1 MKKLTRLFAA
11 VLCVAMMLALLSGCG
26 PTIMGDF
33 DAKANHIYIQVYTG
47 GIGRDWL
54 DAIVKEFNEA
64 NYSDVSEEKW
74 VVEVLTTDNKT
85 DGGDFYD
92 RFKSGVSEAD
102 IYFTSNPTMWQE
114 MINGGYLLD
123 LTDVY
128 NSKPD
133 GETGKTVAEKLAG
146 ADPVYE
152 NLYTLNGTANGIYG
166 LPYADMF
173 NGMVV
178 NKEVF
183 VRYNWF
189 TAESTANQAA
199 AEAGL
204 GCSLKTA
211 TYEGRTVLVDAALSG
226 NPTYADVVLTPGKD
240 GKYGT
245 FDDGQ
250 PTTVSEWEE
259 MMALIAA
266 NNYKGFL
273 WAGAYPEYTNSIVQS
288 VMGQY
293 LGADGMRQWLSFGDE
308 PYTFTDRNGATL
320 TVDSSNRANS
330 FKNPALYNA
339 LKFLND
345 YVAKNAHSKS
355 LNALETHTDT
365 QGYFVYGEASSTME
379 KAAILCDGMWW
390 EKEAAAKI
398 ASTDADAEY
407 TYLMLPAFEGQAM
420 ASTDSYM
427 YMSEAG
433 SVFARNTDDSARAQ
447 KIKEFLSMTLSDKNL
462 KHFTKETGCIRP
474 YDYTLSEEELQQLTP
489 FNRNC
494 WEIYHSENVHFG
506 RNSLM
511 YNLAS
516 HGIYLNSEYTC
527 STSYLCPIQAFIKN
541 VPVDTVFADMLTYQ
555 SGKVN

>member
-1 MKKLTRLFAA
+1 MKLITKIGA
-11 VLCVAMMLALLSGCG
+11 VLLCIAMLLPLTACG
-26 PTIMGDF
+26 PQVVGEF
-33 DAKANHIYIQVYTG
+33 DAKANHIYVQVYTG

-54 DAIVKEFNEA
+54 NAAVEEFNEL

-74 VVEVLTTDNKT
+74 VVEILTTDNKT
-85 DGGDFYD
+85 DGGEFYD

-102 IYFTSNPTMWQE
+102 IYFTSNPTMWAE
-114 MINGGYLLD
+114 MIEGGYLLD

-128 NSKPD
+128 NARPD
-133 GETGKTVAEKLAG
+133 GEGGKTVSEKLAN
-146 ADPVYE
+146 ADPIYE
-152 NLYTLNGTANGIYG
+152 KLYTQNGTADGIYG

-189 TAESTANQAA
+189 TAESPDNKAA
-199 AEAGL
+199 AEAAL
-204 GCSLKTA
+204 GCTLKTEV
-211 TYEGRTVLVDAALSG
+211 YEGRTVLVDAALSG
-226 NPTYADVVLTPGKD
+226 TPGYSDVVLTPGKD

-250 PTTVSEWEE
+250 PATVAQWDE

-273 WAGAYPEYTNSIVQS
+273 WAGAYPEYTNPILQS

-293 LGADGMRQWLSFGDE
+293 LGAEGMHDWLSFGDE
-308 PYTFTDRNGATL
+308 SYTFTDRSGAEL
-320 TVDSSNRANS
+320 TVDADNRANS
-330 FKNPALYNA
+330 FKIPALYEA
-339 LKFLND
+339 LSFLST

-355 LNALETHTDT
+355 LRALETHTDT
-365 QGYFVYGEASSTME
+365 QGYFVYGEDSSTME

-390 EKEAAAKI
+390 EREASAKI
-398 ASTDADAEY
+398 ESVGKDAEY

-420 ASTDSYM
+420 AATDSYM

-433 SVFARNTDDSARAQ
+433 SVFARNTTDAKKAE
-447 KIKEFLSMTLSDKNL
+447 KIKEFLTLTLSDKYL
-462 KHFTKETGCIRP
+462 KHFTMETGCVRP
-474 YDYTLSEEELQQLTP
+474 FAYELTESELQELTP
-489 FNRNC
+489 FARNC

-506 RNSLM
+506 RNALM
-511 YNLAS
+511 YNMAG
-516 HGIYLNSEYTC
+516 HGIGLNGEFNCSASYT
-527 STSYLCPIQAFIKN
+527 CPIQAFIKN
-541 VPVDTVFADMLTYQ
+541 ETVDNVFANMFTYQ
-555 SGKVN
+555 KDKVNG